1 MPQIS
6 LYIDEQTFQKVQRAA
21 AGEQKSLSRW
31 VVERIKT
38 NVDPV
43 YPPGF
48 EKLFGS
54 VKERN
59 CSLKMRLH
67 GTCCKYVLPGYKH
80 LYILS

>member
-54 VKERN
+54 VKEPLLKRPEELLFENEAPRN
-59 CSLKMRLH
+59 ML
-67 GTCCKYVLPGYKH
+67 
-80 LYILS
+80 